1 MDRGLAECRAL
12 REHLKRGGV
21 GELGADARGMWKWL
35 AEVSAAS
42 SSQLA
47 VALMN
52 ERLAEVRRETDVG
65 SEIPRVSARIALTAG
80 TALAVLALLV
90 GTPGAVAAVW
100 AGATF
105 GVGLMGAVG
114 AAQIGRISRSRT
126 REQIETWNW
135 LVKKLVA
142 RAHVA
147 ESDKAEISEHE

>member
-1 MDRGLAECRAL
+1 VNRGLTECRAL
-12 REHLKRGGV
+12 RAQLKQ
-21 GELGADARGMWKWL
+21 
-35 AEVSAAS
+35 VSARDPLSTGTWLTEVLAAP

-52 ERLAEVRRETDVG
+52 ERLADVRRETDVG
-65 SEIPRVSARIALTAG
+65 SEVPRVSARIALTAG

-90 GTPGAVAAVW
+90 NAPGVVAAVW
-100 AGATF
+100 AAATF
-105 GVGLMGAVG
+105 GVGLAGAVG

-142 RAHVA
+142 RAHAA